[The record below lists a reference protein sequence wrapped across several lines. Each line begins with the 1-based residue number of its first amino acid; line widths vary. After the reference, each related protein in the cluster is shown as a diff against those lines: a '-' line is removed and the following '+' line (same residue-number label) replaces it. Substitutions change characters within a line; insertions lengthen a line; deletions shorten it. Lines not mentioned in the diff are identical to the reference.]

1 MSAIGS
7 APRCPD
13 SACRR
18 KGSIA
23 MIEKFVDGIE
33 EEALIHE
40 TISKG
45 GGFASAV
52 QCEFQTSLGWRS
64 GKIRFN

>member
-18 KGSIA
+18 RGSIA
-23 MIEKFVDGIE
+23 MIEKVVDGIE

-45 GGFASAV
+45 VGSVRQFSAN
-52 QCEFQTSLGWRS
+52 FRHP
-64 GKIRFN
+64 